1 MVVDRAR
8 FREEAHLVT
17 ATYHR
22 VGAGPAAPAHG
33 PRFLRIIER
42 NFLVYR
48 NAWAVFLTGTIEPI
62 LYLSSIGVG
71 VSRLVDS
78 FTLAD
83 GTVVSYID
91 FVAPAMLATS
101 AMNGVLYD
109 TTFNIFFRM
118 KYEKLY
124 DTMLATPLRPSDIAR
139 GELIWALL
147 RANFYSIV
155 FILVMLVWGLVHSWA
170 MLLALPVTVLIGF
183 GFGGAGMALTTWMR
197 SWQDFQFIQLAIMP
211 MFLFSGTFYPVG
223 SAPTA
228 VQWVIRATP
237 LYHGVELCRGC
248 TLGTLGWSSL
258 GSVAYLGAMGTIGLV
273 VGSRRIGF
281 LLLK

>member
-1 MVVDRAR
+1 VVGRAR
-8 FREEAHLVT
+8 LREEADLVT
-17 ATYHR
+17 TFDQLRALGSRARPGY
-22 VGAGPAAPAHG
+22 G

-48 NAWAVFLTGTIEPI
+48 NSWAVFLTGTLEPL

-71 VSRLVDS
+71 VSRLVNA
-78 FTLAD
+78 FTLSD

-118 KYEKLY
+118 KYAKLY
-124 DTMLATPLRPSDIAR
+124 DTMLATPLRPWDIAR
-139 GELIWALL
+139 GELLWALL
-147 RANFYSIV
+147 RANFYSVV
-155 FILVMLVWGLVHSWA
+155 FILVMLGWGLVHSWS
-170 MLLALPVTVLIGF
+170 MLLALPVTILIGF
-183 GFGGAGMALTTWMR
+183 AFGGAGMALTTWMR
-197 SWQDFQFIQLAIMP
+197 SWQDFQFIQLAVMP
-211 MFLFSGTFYPVG
+211 MFLFSGTFYPID
-223 SAPTA
+223 SSPDA
-228 VQWVIRATP
+228 VQWVVRVTP
-237 LYHGVELCRGC
+237 LYHGVELCRAC

-258 GSVAYLGAMGTIGLV
+258 ESVAYLAAMGTAGLAV
-273 VGSRRIGF
+273 ASRRIGV

>member
-1 MVVDRAR
+1 VSTVDQHRTLGSRAR
-8 FREEAHLVT
+8 
-17 ATYHR
+17 
-22 VGAGPAAPAHG
+22 PAYG

-48 NAWAVFLTGTIEPI
+48 NSWAIFLTGTLEPL

-71 VSRLVDS
+71 VSRLVSS
-78 FTLAD
+78 FTLSD
-83 GTVVSYID
+83 GTVVSYLD

-118 KYEKLY
+118 KYAKLY
-124 DTMLATPLRPSDIAR
+124 DTMLATPLRPWDIAR
-139 GELIWALL
+139 GELLWALL
-147 RANFYSIV
+147 RANFYSVV
-155 FILVMLVWGLVHSWA
+155 FISVMLGWGLVHSWS
-170 MLLALPVTVLIGF
+170 MLLALPVTILIGF
-183 GFGGAGMALTTWMR
+183 AFGGAGMALTTWMR
-197 SWQDFQFIQLAIMP
+197 SWQDFQFIQLAVMP
-211 MFLFSGTFYPVG
+211 MFLFSGTFYPID
-223 SAPTA
+223 SSPDA
-228 VQWVIRATP
+228 VQWVVRLTP

-258 GSVAYLGAMGTIGLV
+258 GSVAYLAAMGAAGLAV
-273 VGSRRIGF
+273 ASRRIGF

>member
-1 MVVDRAR
+1 VTTFDQPRALGSRAR
-8 FREEAHLVT
+8 PG
-17 ATYHR
+17 Y
-22 VGAGPAAPAHG
+22 G

-48 NAWAVFLTGTIEPI
+48 NSWAVFLTGTLEPL

-71 VSRLVDS
+71 VSRLVNA
-78 FTLAD
+78 FTLSD

-118 KYEKLY
+118 KYAKLY
-124 DTMLATPLRPSDIAR
+124 DTMLATPLRPWDIAR
-139 GELIWALL
+139 GELLWALL
-147 RANFYSIV
+147 RANFYSVV
-155 FILVMLVWGLVHSWA
+155 FISVMLGWGLA
-170 MLLALPVTVLIGF
+170 
-183 GFGGAGMALTTWMR
+183 FGGAGMALTTWMR
-197 SWQDFQFIQLAIMP
+197 SWQDFQFIQLAVMP
-211 MFLFSGTFYPVG
+211 MFLFSGTFYPID
-223 SAPTA
+223 SSPDA
-228 VQWVIRATP
+228 VQWVVRVTP
-237 LYHGVELCRGC
+237 LYHGVELCRAC

-258 GSVAYLGAMGTIGLV
+258 GSVAYLAAMGTAGLAV
-273 VGSRRIGF
+273 ASRRIGV